1 MTASTNL
8 TRQRRTHRSE
18 AAWRELFT
26 QFERS
31 GQTRERFC
39 AEQGLALRTFSQWR
53 QKRRQASRNPSAVAK
68 DALFVELAAD
78 AGPCWDVELELGAG
92 VVLRVR
98 RLPC

>member
-1 MTASTNL
+1 MAASTTL
-8 TRQRRTHRSE
+8 TKQRRTHRSE
-18 AAWRELFT
+18 AAWRKLFT

-31 GQTRERFC
+31 GQTRARFC
-39 AEQGLALRTFSQWR
+39 AEQGLALNSFTRWR
-53 QKRRQASRNPSAVAK
+53 QRLRQASRNPSAVAE

-98 RLPC
+98 RQPC

>member
-18 AAWRELFT
+18 AAWREVFT

-31 GQTRERFC
+31 GQTRKRFC
-39 AEQGLALRTFSQWR
+39 AEQGLTLSSFTRWR
-53 QKRRQASRNPSAVAK
+53 QKLRQASHSPAAVAE

-78 AGPCWDVELELGAG
+78 AEPGWDVELELGAG

-98 RLPC
+98 RQPC